1 MTGVPGVAH
10 CEMNRQQSDYSMAN
24 VNTTVDEALCF
35 LFNNFSKVT
44 VNELKAVTF
53 NFYNDEELVKSK
65 EILLK
70 AAQDAVRD
78 DGDDS
83 GFPRMPKRQGNNK
96 KKLIV
101 DDLFTLHSIVDERNL
116 LSVIPCFVARDLTR
130 IPFLNA
136 DSINTLSLMK
146 EVEEMEIRLK
156 SVETSL
162 TTQSYQHTISSET
175 ILQTLLTD
183 PADSGS
189 AVAAVHD
196 AAQTDSSDAW
206 NVVKSRYRPPP
217 QIRKSQPVLVSTEQ
231 KRKPQKKL
239 FGVAGAGS
247 GAVKSGVEV
256 YKLFVNLLY
265 MLIT

>member
-1 MTGVPGVAH
+1 VA
-10 CEMNRQQSDYSMAN
+10 NL
-24 VNTTVDEALCF
+24 NTAVDKVLCF

-44 VNELKAVTF
+44 VSELKAVTIG
-53 NFYNDEELVKSK
+53 FYNDEKLVKWK

-70 AAQDAVRD
+70 VAQDAVRD
-78 DGDDS
+78 DGDDG

-101 DDLFTLHSIVDERNL
+101 DDVFTLTSIVAEHNL

-136 DSINTLSLMK
+136 DSINTLSLMRK
-146 EVEEMEIRLK
+146 VEEIKICLK

-162 TTQSYQHTISSET
+162 TTQSYQQTVSPET
-175 ILQTLLTD
+175 LLQTLLTD

-189 AVAAVHD
+189 GVAAIHD

-206 NVVKSRYRPPP
+206 KVVTSRYRPPP
-217 QIRKSQPVLVSTEQ
+217 QIRESQPALVSTEQ
-231 KRKPQKKL
+231 TRKPHKKL

-247 GAVKSGVEV
+247 RAVKSGVEV

-265 MLIT
+265 V